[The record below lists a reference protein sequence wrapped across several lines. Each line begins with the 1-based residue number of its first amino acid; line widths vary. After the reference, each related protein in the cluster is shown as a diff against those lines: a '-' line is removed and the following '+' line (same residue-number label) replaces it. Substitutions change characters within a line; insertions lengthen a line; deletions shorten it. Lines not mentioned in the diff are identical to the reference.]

1 MNTLQKQFS
10 DALKREK
17 KFVTTYYNNETVPC
31 LFRKIDDNKNTSNHI
46 QIFYDI
52 DSPIKQ
58 GQIITYGDKHFIV
71 INKENIGSNA
81 YYKSTLK
88 ECNMT
93 IPVSIKGTIKQIPCY
108 SYELSSAY
116 NIANNIITFLDGKGE
131 LLTELIPELS
141 ATNYVDK
148 GLRIMGGYFKI
159 ANVYNL
165 DGIVHLMIMKD
176 LAPSDT
182 YSFTLTS
189 DTNSYIE
196 GDTTQLTALAMIN
209 DDVEDTTATITYSSS
224 DETIATVDDNG
235 LVTFIRVGN
244 TTITATWV
252 EKELTDTVDLLVS
265 ADPNAKSYT
274 ITITQS
280 GELTVGGVVRT
291 FYPTLRDN
299 TGTVIPFPTTP
310 VWTFDYNGM
319 PTSDFTIT
327 YDGNNCKIKV
337 KENYDILGMTLRV
350 ICTTADGKW
359 TGYIDAVVTVY

>member
-1 MNTLQKQFS
+1 MNTIYTQFQQ
-10 DALKREK
+10 ALKREK
-17 KFVTTYYNNETVPC
+17 QYITTYYDNMQYPC
-31 LFRKIDDNKNTSNHI
+31 LYRKVDDYKNTSNHI
-46 QIFYDI
+46 EIFYDVAT
-52 DSPIKQ
+52 PIKQ
-58 GQIITYGDKHFIV
+58 GQLLTHGGKAFIV
-71 INKENIGSNA
+71 INKESVENDI
-81 YYKSTLK
+81 YYKSVIK
-88 ECNMT
+88 KCNLT
-93 IPVSIKGTIKQIPCY
+93 IPVIIGGVLKQIPCY

-116 NIANNIITFLDGKGE
+116 NISNNIIRFVDGKGE
-131 LLTELIPELS
+131 IITELIPELS
-141 ATNYVDK
+141 NNIYINT
-148 GLRIMGGYFKI
+148 GLRIMGGYFAVVNTYDI
-159 ANVYNL
+159 
-165 DGIVHLMIMKD
+165 DGIVHIMLEKRVSP
-176 LAPSDT
+176 ADT

-189 DTNSYIE
+189 DKTSYIA

-209 DDVEDTTATITYSSS
+209 YTQDTTATITYSSS
-224 DETIATVDDNG
+224 NETIATVDDNG
-235 LVTFIRVGN
+235 LVTFIGDGN
-244 TTITATWV
+244 ATITATWV
-252 EKELTDTVDLLVS
+252 EQLLTDSVSFLVS
-265 ADPNAKSYT
+265 ANPSAKSYT

-359 TGYIDAVVTVY
+359 TGYIDAVVTV